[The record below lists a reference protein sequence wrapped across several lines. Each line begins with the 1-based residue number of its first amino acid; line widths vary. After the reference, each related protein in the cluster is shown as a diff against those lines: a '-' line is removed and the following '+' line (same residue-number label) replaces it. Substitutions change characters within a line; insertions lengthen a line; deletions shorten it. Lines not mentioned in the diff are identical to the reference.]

1 MITGHY
7 SLVTEQWLPNPLEE
21 VFSFFSRAENLEV
34 ITPDFLRFKILS
46 PTPIQMA
53 RGTLID
59 YRLKLA
65 GIPFRW
71 QSRIDEWVPGRRFVD
86 VQTRGPYKS
95 WHHTHE
101 FEDVD
106 GGTLIRD
113 TVKYSL
119 SLGPLGRIAH
129 ALFVRR
135 SLFRIF
141 NHRKEVIAG
150 VFA

>member
-1 MITGHY
+1 MKAGPY
-7 SLVTEQWLPNPLEE
+7 SLSTEQWLPNPLEE
-21 VFSFFSRAENLEV
+21 VFGFFSRAENLER
-34 ITPDFLRFKILS
+34 ITPDFLHFRILS
-46 PTPIQMA
+46 PTPIRMA

-71 QSRIDEWVPGRRFVD
+71 QSRIDEWVPGQRFVD
-86 VQTRGPYKS
+86 VQTRGPYRS

-101 FEDVD
+101 FQEVD

-119 SLGPLGRIAH
+119 SLGPFGRIAH

-135 SLFRIF
+135 SLLRIF
-141 NHRKEVIAG
+141 NHRKDVIAG